1 MERQALQL
9 LGIEQLFLVI
19 APCSVSPQ
27 TCTIPRPTED
37 SRLRMDEVLGSDGL
51 LSRHIDGFSFRSQQL
66 AMAEMVADTMD
77 SGGVLITEAGTGT
90 GKTFAYLVPAL
101 LSGRKVIISTGT
113 KNLQDQLF
121 HRDLPLVQE
130 ALAHPLQVA
139 LLKGR
144 ANYLCPHRMDNV
156 LQEGRFRSR
165 EIIGH
170 LDSVKSWSATT
181 TSGDIAELMD
191 VPEDSGVWPLVTSTT
206 DNCIGAECPV
216 YSDCHLAEA
225 RRRAQ
230 EADIVV
236 INHHLLCADFAL
248 KEEGFGEL
256 LPEVDCFIVDEAH
269 QLAETASNFFGLGVS
284 GRQLLELAR
293 DTEAE
298 YRCEAGDV
306 PGFQDLIDAL
316 SKATRDLRL
325 AFGVDM
331 RRGAWSEIGADR
343 QITQALERL
352 QTTIAELAAG
362 LDALQERGKG
372 LASCFA
378 RCSRLVED
386 LESLCG
392 EDSAT
397 DIRWFE
403 TFRQTFRLNRTP
415 LEIDQLFRA
424 QMESR
429 PASWIF
435 TSATLAVGDSFSHF
449 QERLGLTEAET
460 ARWDS
465 PFDYPEQALWYV
477 PTGMPEPRSAD
488 YMDAVLDIV
497 APVVEASRGRAFLLF
512 TSHRA
517 LRIAATALESRLEYP
532 LLVQGSGPKGEL
544 LEQFRQLGNAV
555 LLGTSSFWEG
565 VDVRGEALSC
575 VIIDKLPFASP
586 GDPVLQARI
595 DAIKQGGGN
604 PFMQLQVP
612 QAAIALKQGAGRL
625 IRDATDR
632 GVLVLCDPRL
642 LKKGYGHTF
651 LNSMPPMARTR
662 ELADVERFFAQ

>member
-1 MERQALQL
+1 MVDWTQRSGAIKLT
-9 LGIEQLFLVI
+9 I
-19 APCSVSPQ
+19 A
-27 TCTIPRPTED
+27 
-37 SRLRMDEVLGSDGL
+37 EVLGPDGL
-51 LSRHIDGFSFRSQQL
+51 LARHIDGFSFRSQQL
-66 AMAEMVADTMD
+66 AMAELVATTME
-77 SGGVLITEAGTGT
+77 SGEVLITEAGTGT
-90 GKTFAYLVPAL
+90 GKTFAYLVPTL

-130 ALAHPLQVA
+130 ALAHPVQVA

-144 ANYLCPHRMDNV
+144 ANYLCPHRMEV
-156 LQEGRFRSR
+156 ALQEGRLRSR
-165 EIIGH
+165 EIAEH
-170 LDSVKSWSATT
+170 LTSVKSWSATT
-181 TSGDIAELMD
+181 TSGDIAELTD

-206 DNCIGAECPV
+206 DNCLGAECPV
-216 YSDCHLAEA
+216 YSECHLAEA

-230 EADIVV
+230 EADVVV

-256 LPEVDCFIVDEAH
+256 LPAVDCFIVDEAH
-269 QLAETASNFFGLGVS
+269 QLAETASNFFGLGLS

-293 DTEAE
+293 DTEME

-306 PGFQDLIDAL
+306 PEFLELIEAL
-316 SKATRDLRL
+316 SKATRDMRL

-331 RRGAWSEIGADR
+331 RRGAWSEISADR
-343 QITQALERL
+343 QITLGLERL
-352 QTTIAELAAG
+352 QATLAELAAG
-362 LDALQERGKG
+362 LDSLKERGKG
-372 LASCFA
+372 LASCCS
-378 RCSRLVED
+378 RCSRLLED
-386 LESLCG
+386 LESLCSEG
-392 EDSAT
+392 DDT

-415 LEIDQLFRA
+415 LEINTLFRA
-424 QMESR
+424 QMESH

-435 TSATLAVGDSFSHF
+435 TSATLAVGDSFRHF
-449 QERLGLTEAET
+449 QDRLGLAEAET
-460 ARWDS
+460 ARWES
-465 PFDYPEQALWYV
+465 PFDYPGQALWYV
-477 PTGMPEPRSAD
+477 PKGMPEPSSAD
-488 YMDAVLDIV
+488 YIDAVLDV
-497 APVVEASRGRAFLLF
+497 VVPVVEASRGRAFLLF

-517 LRIAATALESRLEYP
+517 LRIAAAALESRLEYP
-532 LLVQGSGPKGEL
+532 LLVQGSRPKGEL
-544 LEQFRQLGNAV
+544 LERFRQLGNAV
-555 LLGTSSFWEG
+555 LLGTASFWEG

-595 DAIKQGGGN
+595 DAVKKSGGN
-604 PFMQLQVP
+604 PFMELQVP

-642 LKKGYGHTF
+642 LKKGYGHSF
-651 LNSMPPMARTR
+651 LDSMPAMTRTR
-662 ELADVERFFAQ
+662 ELADVERFFAT